1 MTDIVLFP
9 APQLAKKENT
19 LDNYTHITQ
28 TCASN
33 WTHSLGAAL
42 RPSTIEQRMHVLLPW
57 CRRAP
62 FAWKRGFAQ
71 RRALCLCNHIIQLA
85 HLHGFTHLWSFYPT
99 SSLVYIF
106 IIILFFFFSFSTAA
120 TQISLASFDERG
132 QIFFPSA
139 PTPDLFLIPTENWA
153 HSSLFQSKLP
163 GGASRESGP
172 ASFLIYLL
180 LKEIRIPFAFRGA
193 AHHRVHLMI
202 TGRLLLRFRDRHG
215 SKKKG
220 TYSCGFEARIWITK
234 KGP

>member
-1 MTDIVLFP
+1 MDSLIFGLFIP
-9 APQLAKKENT
+9 
-19 LDNYTHITQ
+19 H
-28 TCASN
+28 
-33 WTHSLGAAL
+33 
-42 RPSTIEQRMHVLLPW
+42 LPW
-57 CRRAP
+57 
-62 FAWKRGFAQ
+62 
-71 RRALCLCNHIIQLA
+71 
-85 HLHGFTHLWSFYPT
+85 FTFSL
-99 SSLVYIF
+99 SS
-106 IIILFFFFSFSTAA
+106 FFFFFLTAA

-215 SKKKG
+215 SKKG
-220 TYSCGFEARIWITK
+220 MYSCGFEARIWITK
-234 KGP
+234 KRPWDGCLNFFFFSKAKCVLVFVSIFFFF